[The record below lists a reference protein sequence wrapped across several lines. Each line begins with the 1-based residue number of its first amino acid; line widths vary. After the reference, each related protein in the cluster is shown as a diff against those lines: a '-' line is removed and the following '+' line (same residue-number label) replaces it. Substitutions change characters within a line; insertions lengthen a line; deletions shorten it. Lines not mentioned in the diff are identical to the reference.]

1 MARPDAGAR
10 MTKHTHAPDLA
21 CTAPHHHV

>member
-1 MARPDAGAR
+1 

-21 CTAPHHHV
+21 CTAPHHHVDDANGFV